1 MLNVTVVSPEKT
13 LFAGQVD
20 SVFAPGKKGKFE
32 ILQNHAP
39 IVSILTEGIVRCVGS
54 ETFEI
59 AIKAG
64 FVEVSNNEVSV
75 CIEV

>member
-13 LFAGQVD
+13 LFAGQVNC
-20 SVFAPGKKGKFE
+20 VFVPGKKGKFE

-39 IVSILTEGIVRCVGS
+39 IVSILTEGVVKCVGA

-64 FVEVSNNEVSV
+64 FVEVLDNEVSV